1 MFYVMFEEIVFRLGV
16 INMKRYDAQISEML
30 TILVPVILV
39 LLSNF
44 IDKSSY
50 HLVLMT
56 LYLIV
61 LGYVVIRK
69 LITTVQAID
78 NYRHTRQPVFI
89 TVKADLWLAF
99 TFYIIFMM
107 CIVGIIYTILFWKW
121 PVNIVVI
128 ACIVGV
134 ICLLIFITS
143 ILGKRSFVFS
153 DNHEQ

>member
-1 MFYVMFEEIVFRLGV
+1 
-16 INMKRYDAQISEML
+16 MKRYEAQISEML

>member
-1 MFYVMFEEIVFRLGV
+1 
-16 INMKRYDAQISEML
+16 MKRYDAQISEML

-107 CIVGIIYTILFWKW
+107 CIVAIIYTILFWKW

>member
-1 MFYVMFEEIVFRLGV
+1 
-16 INMKRYDAQISEML
+16 MKRYDAQFSEML
-30 TILVPVILV
+30 TIIVPVILV

-56 LYLIV
+56 LYVIV
-61 LGYVVIRK
+61 FGYVVIRK

-99 TFYIIFMM
+99 TLYIIFMM
-107 CIVGIIYTILFWKW
+107 CIVGIIYTILFWQW

-134 ICLLIFITS
+134 ILLIFITS

>member
-1 MFYVMFEEIVFRLGV
+1 
-16 INMKRYDAQISEML
+16 MKRYDAQFSEML

-78 NYRHTRQPVFI
+78 NYRHTRRPVFI

>member
-1 MFYVMFEEIVFRLGV
+1 
-16 INMKRYDAQISEML
+16 MKRYDAQFSEML

-99 TFYIIFMM
+99 TFYIIFIMS
-107 CIVGIIYTILFWKW
+107 IVGIICTILFWKW

>member
-1 MFYVMFEEIVFRLGV
+1 
-16 INMKRYDAQISEML
+16 MKRYDAQFSEML

>member
-1 MFYVMFEEIVFRLGV
+1 
-16 INMKRYDAQISEML
+16 MKRYDAQFSEML

-69 LITTVQAID
+69 FITTEQAID

>member
-1 MFYVMFEEIVFRLGV
+1 
-16 INMKRYDAQISEML
+16 MKRYDAQFSEML
-30 TILVPVILV
+30 TIIVPVILV

-56 LYLIV
+56 LYVIV
-61 LGYVVIRK
+61 FGYVVIRK

-99 TFYIIFMM
+99 TLYIIFMM
-107 CIVGIIYTILFWKW
+107 CIVGIIYTILFWQW

>member
-1 MFYVMFEEIVFRLGV
+1 
-16 INMKRYDAQISEML
+16 MKRYDAQFSEML

-121 PVNIVVI
+121 QVNIVVI

>member
-1 MFYVMFEEIVFRLGV
+1 
-16 INMKRYDAQISEML
+16 MKRYDAQFSEML

-61 LGYVVIRK
+61 LGYVIIRK

>member
-1 MFYVMFEEIVFRLGV
+1 
-16 INMKRYDAQISEML
+16 MKRYDAQFSEML

-153 DNHEQ
+153 DNHE

>member
-1 MFYVMFEEIVFRLGV
+1 
-16 INMKRYDAQISEML
+16 MKRYDAQISEML

>member
-1 MFYVMFEEIVFRLGV
+1 
-16 INMKRYDAQISEML
+16 MKRYDAQFSEML

-61 LGYVVIRK
+61 LGYVIIRK

-128 ACIVGV
+128 ACNVGV

-153 DNHEQ
+153 DSHEQ

>member
-1 MFYVMFEEIVFRLGV
+1 
-16 INMKRYDAQISEML
+16 MKRYDAQFSEML

-56 LYLIV
+56 LYVIV
-61 LGYVVIRK
+61 FGYVVIRK

-89 TVKADLWLAF
+89 TVKTDLWLAF
-99 TFYIIFMM
+99 TLYIIFMM
-107 CIVGIIYTILFWKW
+107 CIVGIIYTILFWQW

>member
-1 MFYVMFEEIVFRLGV
+1 
-16 INMKRYDAQISEML
+16 MKRYDAQFSEML

-128 ACIVGV
+128 ACNVGV

-153 DNHEQ
+153 DSHEQ

>member
-1 MFYVMFEEIVFRLGV
+1 
-16 INMKRYDAQISEML
+16 MKRYDAQFSEML

-61 LGYVVIRK
+61 LGYVIIRK

-128 ACIVGV
+128 ACNVGV

>member
-1 MFYVMFEEIVFRLGV
+1 
-16 INMKRYDAQISEML
+16 MKRYDAQFSEML

-69 LITTVQAID
+69 LITTVQDID

>member
-1 MFYVMFEEIVFRLGV
+1 
-16 INMKRYDAQISEML
+16 MKRYDAQISEML

-56 LYLIV
+56 LYVIV
-61 LGYVVIRK
+61 FGYVVIRK

-99 TFYIIFMM
+99 TLYIIFMM

>member
-1 MFYVMFEEIVFRLGV
+1 
-16 INMKRYDAQISEML
+16 MKRYDAQFSEML

-69 LITTVQAID
+69 FITTEQAID

-153 DNHEQ
+153 DNHE

>member
-1 MFYVMFEEIVFRLGV
+1 
-16 INMKRYDAQISEML
+16 MKRYDAQFSEML

-56 LYLIV
+56 LYVIV
-61 LGYVVIRK
+61 FGYVVIRK

-99 TFYIIFMM
+99 TLYIIFMM
-107 CIVGIIYTILFWKW
+107 CIVGIIYTILFWQW

>member
-1 MFYVMFEEIVFRLGV
+1 
-16 INMKRYDAQISEML
+16 MKRYDAQFSEML

-134 ICLLIFITS
+134 IFLLIFITS

>member
-1 MFYVMFEEIVFRLGV
+1 
-16 INMKRYDAQISEML
+16 MKRYDAQISEML

-61 LGYVVIRK
+61 LGYVVFRK

>member
-1 MFYVMFEEIVFRLGV
+1 
-16 INMKRYDAQISEML
+16 MKRYDAQFSEML

-69 LITTVQAID
+69 LIITVQAID

>member
-1 MFYVMFEEIVFRLGV
+1 
-16 INMKRYDAQISEML
+16 MKRYDAQFSEML

-153 DNHEQ
+153 DSHEQ

>member
-1 MFYVMFEEIVFRLGV
+1 
-16 INMKRYDAQISEML
+16 MKRYEAQISEML

-61 LGYVVIRK
+61 LGYVIIRK

-128 ACIVGV
+128 ACNVGV

>member
-1 MFYVMFEEIVFRLGV
+1 
-16 INMKRYDAQISEML
+16 MKRYDAQFSEML
-30 TILVPVILV
+30 TIIVPVILV

-56 LYLIV
+56 LYVIV
-61 LGYVVIRK
+61 FGYVVIRK

-78 NYRHTRQPVFI
+78 NYRHTSQPVFI

-99 TFYIIFMM
+99 TLYIIFMM
-107 CIVGIIYTILFWKW
+107 CIVGIIYTILFWQW

>member
-1 MFYVMFEEIVFRLGV
+1 
-16 INMKRYDAQISEML
+16 MKRYDAQFSEML

-61 LGYVVIRK
+61 LGYVIIRK

-153 DNHEQ
+153 DSHEQ

>member
-1 MFYVMFEEIVFRLGV
+1 
-16 INMKRYDAQISEML
+16 MKRYDAQFSEML

-56 LYLIV
+56 LYVIV
-61 LGYVVIRK
+61 FGYVVIRK

-107 CIVGIIYTILFWKW
+107 CIVGIIYTILFWQW

>member
-1 MFYVMFEEIVFRLGV
+1 
-16 INMKRYDAQISEML
+16 MKRYDAQFSEML

-56 LYLIV
+56 LYVIV

-99 TFYIIFMM
+99 TLYIIFMM
-107 CIVGIIYTILFWKW
+107 CIVGIIYTILFWQW

>member
-1 MFYVMFEEIVFRLGV
+1 
-16 INMKRYDAQISEML
+16 MKRYDAQFSEML

-69 LITTVQAID
+69 FITTVQAID
-78 NYRHTRQPVFI
+78 NYRHTRRPVFI

-153 DNHEQ
+153 DNHE

>member
-1 MFYVMFEEIVFRLGV
+1 
-16 INMKRYDAQISEML
+16 MKRYDAQFSEML

-50 HLVLMT
+50 HIVLMT

-61 LGYVVIRK
+61 LGYIVIRK

-107 CIVGIIYTILFWKW
+107 CIVGIIYTISFWKW

>member
-1 MFYVMFEEIVFRLGV
+1 
-16 INMKRYDAQISEML
+16 MKRYDAQFSEML

-128 ACIVGV
+128 ACNVGV

>member
-1 MFYVMFEEIVFRLGV
+1 
-16 INMKRYDAQISEML
+16 MKRYDAQFSEML
-30 TILVPVILV
+30 TIIVPVILV

-56 LYLIV
+56 LYVIV
-61 LGYVVIRK
+61 FGYVVIRK

-99 TFYIIFMM
+99 TLYIIFMM
-107 CIVGIIYTILFWKW
+107 CIVGIIYTILFWQW

-143 ILGKRSFVFS
+143 ILGKRSFIFS

>member
-1 MFYVMFEEIVFRLGV
+1 
-16 INMKRYDAQISEML
+16 MKRYDAQFSEML

-69 LITTVQAID
+69 LIITVQAID

-143 ILGKRSFVFS
+143 ILGKSSFVFS

>member
-1 MFYVMFEEIVFRLGV
+1 
-16 INMKRYDAQISEML
+16 MKRYDAQFSEML

-61 LGYVVIRK
+61 LGSVVIRK
-69 LITTVQAID
+69 FITTEQAID